1 MDMIKKQ
8 ITIFDRNIG
17 WKILFFFSLIGC
29 GEMIDKGVFIINSS
43 DQLVEVSLVGS
54 WMDINSNFGVSFTE
68 EGVISYLGIN
78 NQTGMV
84 VPLQFSR
91 MDSINASGGNFFIN
105 LDSACCKCNFGL
117 RGNYSLL
124 NDQVIAENFLIK
136 DNQVTM
142 ERVEVGVTSRPNDNS
157 SFNASLLIDGDTS
170 SFESDAVSSFTP
182 VEWSLTDNGMTQTL
196 EIRLRDANDCIYMRP
211 LEITFI
217 INNFSGDKSY
227 ELKSPRGDN
236 SYAVINWVDGSSIE
250 PYITTG
256 AVDGD
261 EIEISDFDGSTFT
274 GDFKITAKSDNRFLA
289 FQQIEVFDGAFQI
302 N

>member
-1 MDMIKKQ
+1 MDMIKRR
-8 ITIFDRNIG
+8 ITIFEGNIG
-17 WKILFFFSLIGC
+17 WIILFFVSLIGC
-29 GEMIDKGVFIINSS
+29 GEKIDEGAFIINPS
-43 DQLVEVSLVGS
+43 DRLVEASLVGS

-68 EGVISYLGIN
+68 NGVISYLGIN

-91 MDSINASGGNFFIN
+91 VDSINASGGDFFIN

-124 NDQVIAENFLIK
+124 NDQMIAENFLIK

-142 ERVEVGVTSRPNDNS
+142 ERVEVGVSSRPTNNS
-157 SFNASLLIDGDTS
+157 SYNASLIIDGDTS
-170 SFESDAVSSFTP
+170 TFEIDAVGSFTP
-182 VEWSLTDNGMTQTL
+182 IEWSLTENGTTQTL
-196 EIRLRDANDCIYMRP
+196 EIRLRDANECIYMRP
-211 LEITFI
+211 LEITFV

-236 SYAVINWVDGSSIE
+236 SYAVINWVEGSSIE
-250 PYITTG
+250 PYVTTG
-256 AVDGD
+256 AVDRY
-261 EIEISDFDGSTFT
+261 EIEISDFDGRTFKGT
-274 GDFKITAKSDNRFLA
+274 FKFIAKSDNRFLA
-289 FQQIEVFDGAFQI
+289 FQQIEVVDGAFQI